1 MKKLT
6 DLPDLPGLPPLPK
19 DLRDLDRLAGLP
31 PTGPRSGSLIDDVA
45 RSLSRKAPPAATA
58 ATATSEDDRAW
69 RAHKLFAD
77 LHEKH
82 GRAFRLFVGDL
93 LDVLLGGPMQTRFL
107 SDLMDERVRRL
118 TRAAAAAEPPSEGKE
133 GKGTKVAVAPKAATP
148 PPIQIGGEPRFHSRS
163 FLKRKAILA
172 SVFLDSEE
180 YPSFLKLLKQ
190 ISTVCREE
198 LKSQDPFFIPATR
211 SDQQAALRLVVD
223 ELKNEMT
230 QGGLVRAWLLLEAG
244 EFQDLDWVFNE
255 TRAFGL
261 VRPTFYDDL
270 DKAYREAKKM
280 LKLLVA
286 EFSEPGGGGPDKREA
301 IADYLQDILEVFT
314 HHHFV
319 LKHFNQTRPSVSRAE
334 FESHKR
340 DWQARLDTLRTEA
353 QSLRD
358 AIRQTT
364 VERDQA
370 LAEARA
376 LRQEAQELRQKL
388 HKLDPVEV
396 QKQMQAM
403 ESRMN
408 QALRERD
415 AMVEEDTEL
424 RTNLR
429 HLDTEN
435 QRLTQMLRDL
445 KAIPDEMA
453 KSVEGLLNGKRVVVF
468 GGVGRDHYRAVLEE
482 AGVRDADYEWYEGYH
497 TISQART
504 AEIVGRCD
512 VIVVVTSYAGHLHT
526 WQTRNAVGPHQT
538 LLLIHSSG
546 AGSLRQ
552 QILEKFKKAPAPT
565 GG

>member
-6 DLPDLPGLPPLPK
+6 DLPDLSGLPPLPRE
-19 DLRDLDRLAGLP
+19 LRDLDRLAGLP
-31 PTGPRSGSLIDDVA
+31 TEASRPSSLIDEVA
-45 RSLSRKAPPAATA
+45 RSLARKSPPPADP
-58 ATATSEDDRAW
+58 ATSDDDRAW

-77 LHEKH
+77 LHERY
-82 GRAFRLFVGDL
+82 GRPFRLFVGDL
-93 LDVLLGGPMQTRFL
+93 LDVLLGGPMQTKFL
-107 SDLMDERVRRL
+107 SELMDERIRRL
-118 TRAAAAAEPPSEGKE
+118 SRPPPATEPASDSKN
-133 GKGTKVAVAPKAATP
+133 GKGPKVPVVPKAAMP
-148 PPIQIGGEPRFHSRS
+148 PTIQIGGEPRFHSRS

-172 SVFLDSEE
+172 AVFLDSEE

-198 LKSQDPFFIPATR
+198 LKAQDTFVVPTTR
-211 SDQQAALRLVVD
+211 ADQQAALRLVVD

-244 EFQDLDWVFNE
+244 DFQDLEWVFNE
-255 TRAFGL
+255 TRTFGL
-261 VRPTFYDDL
+261 VRPTFYEDL

-286 EFSEPGGGGPDKREA
+286 EFNDPAGGGPDKREA
-301 IADYLQDILEVFT
+301 IIDYLQDILEVFT

-340 DWQARLDTLRTEA
+340 EWQNRLDTLRAET
-353 QSLRD
+353 QGLRD
-358 AIRQTT
+358 TLRQTAI
-364 VERDQA
+364 ERDQA
-370 LAEARA
+370 LADARA

-388 HKLDPVEV
+388 QKLDPVEV

-415 AMVEEDTEL
+415 ALLEEDAEL
-424 RTNLR
+424 RTIIRNL
-429 HLDTEN
+429 DAEN
-435 QRLTQMLRDL
+435 QQLTQKLREL

-453 KSVEGLLNGKRVVVF
+453 KSVAGLLAGKRVVVF
-468 GGVGRDHYRAVLEE
+468 GGVGRDHYRPVLEE

-512 VIVVVTSYAGHLHT
+512 VIVVITSYAGHLHT
-526 WQTRNAVGPHQT
+526 WQTRHAVGPHQT
-538 LLLIHSSG
+538 LFLIHSSG

-552 QILEKFKKAPAPT
+552 QILEKFKKSPAPT